1 MDGLKQNSRGEQI
14 KQKLERRKKIISD
27 TPTRGAGE
35 GERARE
41 RQMKSGRESRNEGD
55 NEEGNRVGK

>member
-1 MDGLKQNSRGEQI
+1 M
-14 KQKLERRKKIISD
+14 ERRKKVEQ
-27 TPTRGAGE
+27 RGE

>member
-1 MDGLKQNSRGEQI
+1 MVGLKQNPRGEQI
-14 KQKLERRKKIISD
+14 KQKLERREKKD
-27 TPTRGAGE
+27 ERYTDEGAGE
-35 GERARE
+35 GERGE